1 MSSPVPTVVP
11 DKIHIQSIKILS
23 ANLSAG
29 PEVRGDSYD
38 RFDVQYGVRDEF
50 FFEEKLFR
58 FVLSTRITALDANQ
72 EPTSVTGEY
81 SIEYFFYIENLEDY
95 VVEVNDK
102 QDHFLL
108 QDVLIHT
115 LISIAYST
123 SRGIVLA
130 RTQGTLMNGVILP
143 VIDTRVL
150 MEAMHDTRKS
160 AS

>member
-1 MSSPVPTVVP
+1 MSTPVPIVP

-38 RFDVQYGVRDEF
+38 RFDVQYGVSDEL

-58 FVLSTRITALDANQ
+58 FVLSTHITALDAND
-72 EPTSVTGEY
+72 EPAPVTGEY
-81 SIEYFFYIENLEDY
+81 SIEYIFYVENLADY
-95 VVEVNDK
+95 VVEINDK

-108 QDVLIHT
+108 QDILIHT
-115 LISIAYST
+115 LLSIAYST
-123 SRGIVLA
+123 SRGIVLS

-150 MEAMHDTRKS
+150 MTAMHEARRS